1 MIIIMIF
8 CLIYYQKWR
17 IKNYS
22 ILQNKLKYM
31 KLEIPHKRAVL
42 SLLSILVGYSLH
54 AQEASSE
61 STPNATELEE
71 ILFTLP
77 TDDTATVIKRE
88 KAENTS
94 STESE
99 LLEIPSTDSS
109 DTDEDIYVL
118 DDFVVSTE
126 DDRGYYAANSISA
139 TRTNA
144 LVKNTPISISVIN
157 EQMMEDLN
165 ILNDQDLVRATSSV
179 SEDPDGF
186 SLNQLRIRGF
196 RSLTQRYD
204 LFWRE
209 ITRDGYNIQRVDIV
223 KGANSLMYGQ
233 ADPGGQIN
241 SVPKMAQIGKDF
253 ANFKHT
259 AGNKDYSRSEVDFNY
274 SPSDKFAVRLMGVD
288 FSRDL
293 DQLYEYAD
301 ISGATLEAMYRPNSK
316 TQLRAHIETI
326 ELDQN
331 LAPNMF
337 VSANDQRF
345 DANSLP
351 SDTDTGETFTLGA
364 YRNEFIYSPD
374 AVDYIPQGIIN
385 DLEFSQGYADANFGG
400 DTTVTRK
407 KLDQVYAP
415 WASQDDRYSVTGP
428 DKYNRRSGLITTV
441 DWTQQVSDDL
451 QFKIAVNR
459 EDDET
464 EALAREGYGAGRV
477 VSSPDPFPLSNGETM
492 PAFEPYVEP
501 HWRYQEG
508 ETKATAVK
516 AALLWDV
523 ELDDNIPVIG
533 NSEHKILLGA
543 DYDKLERDSQHFKQ
557 VDENDLREGLYFHS
571 DDLLTERFYLSNGF
585 GPNTPD
591 IGFNDQPIDTLSQ
604 KTEAVIKT
612 RSLWFAIQSS
622 FMNER
627 LRTLA
632 GLRYDNISTVF
643 SRQDYRFSVGDN
655 FVTNNLDGD
664 FSRAVTDIEDAN
676 VKASQVSPTIGAL
689 YWLTDDIAFFAN
701 YAQSIQSPTNV
712 ELTPLGEIIPPVF
725 GEGYEYGFRFD
736 LLDGKLNGQ
745 ITAFYIEKENDTI
758 VNYDWRLGD
767 IYTFAEFGESN
778 PEIFNADGRLNN
790 NLLPGKRVPGD
801 ISRSEGLEVDFYYNP
816 NRNFSFVFSY
826 SYNNL
831 DAIFL
836 AATEID
842 EDFNPRFAQ
851 VFGQAA
857 HNALFIA
864 RYKFTEGPLKRL
876 TIGANQ
882 RLRSSSTMGQWYIED
897 EDDQGNGLGTGT
909 WYEIDF
915 DPEFVTDAFVNYQM
929 KVGTGR
935 KKRDLYLGLRVN
947 NLFDTTELIQRNKSA
962 YHRPSRQYLLSASM
976 RF

>member
-1 MIIIMIF
+1 
-8 CLIYYQKWR
+8 
-17 IKNYS
+17 
-22 ILQNKLKYM
+22 M
-31 KLEIPHKRAVL
+31 KHKPLFLRVVATLLALFIGHTGWAEEPARDAASDTASDTETAAFVIPEK
-42 SLLSILVGYSLH
+42 S
-54 AQEASSE
+54 EAS
-61 STPNATELEE
+61 AG
-71 ILFTLP
+71 
-77 TDDTATVIKRE
+77 
-88 KAENTS
+88 
-94 STESE
+94 
-99 LLEIPSTDSS
+99 S
-109 DTDEDIYVL
+109 DTDARPANDDIFVL
-118 DDFVVSTE
+118 DDFVVSAE

-345 DANSLP
+345 DANSPQDDTLSGNP
-351 SDTDTGETFTLGA
+351 SFTLGT

-374 AVDYIPQGIIN
+374 AIKHLPQEIID
-385 DLEFSQGYADANFGG
+385 DLILDTAYAEILG
-400 DTTVTRK
+400 DTNPELGIDETNPEDVTREV
-407 KLDQVYAP
+407 LNHIYAP

-459 EDDET
+459 EDDDT

-477 VSSPDPFPLSNGETM
+477 VSSPNEFTLSDGTTM
-492 PAFEPYVEP
+492 AAFEPYVEP

-516 AALLWDV
+516 STLLWDV

-557 VDENDLREGLYFHS
+557 VDENDLREGLYFRS
-571 DDLLTERFYLSNGF
+571 PDLLTERFYLSNGF

-591 IGFNDQPIDTLSQ
+591 IGFNGQPIDTLSQ
-604 KTEAVIKT
+604 ETEAVIKT

-632 GLRYDNISTVF
+632 GLRYDNISTVY

-664 FSRAVTDIEDAN
+664 YSRAVTNIEDAN
-676 VKASQVSPTIGAL
+676 VKDSQVSPTIGAL

-758 VNYDWRLGD
+758 VNYDWRLREVYPASLYGATHPQ
-767 IYTFAEFGESN
+767 IYNNLTFNEATQEWEGT
-778 PEIFNADGRLNN
+778 LNN

-816 NRNFSFVFSY
+816 NRNLSFVFSY

-831 DAIFL
+831 DAIYL
-836 AATEID
+836 AASEID

-857 HNALFIA
+857 HNALFIG

-882 RLRSSSTMGQWYIED
+882 RFRSSSTMGHWYIED
-897 EDDQGNGLGTGT
+897 DNDAAGEGT

-915 DPEFVTDAFVNYQM
+915 DPEFVTDAFMNYQM
-929 KVGTGR
+929 KLGTGR